1 MSLESID
8 SLLFTLIVIL
18 PGFVLINASDRLL
31 GKSPFRDRFD
41 FSIWSGFLSLI
52 LYFIANRV
60 CKTLFTNPSNEIFF
74 TTIFVISFI
83 LLASYVHL
91 VRSEYDI
98 KIRRLIMGNYALKY
112 SPSNSVWDDVLPGYS
127 NYAVVYTSDGMKYG
141 GTVLLCTE
149 GIGKDGKAN
158 KELFL
163 NEPTLLNANRELEH
177 YENNLK
183 GLLLL
188 EQDIKRIE
196 FLGEITKQENIEKVD
211 PFKNEKGSNDKKE

>member
-18 PGFVLINASDRLL
+18 PGFVLIKASDHLL
-31 GKSPFRDRFD
+31 GKSPFRDNFN
-41 FSIWSGFLSLI
+41 FTIWSGFLSLT
-52 LYFIANRV
+52 LYFISNAI
-60 CKTLFTNPSNEIFF
+60 CKILLQIPQPNYQDSAEPTSAMFFLTIFF
-74 TTIFVISFI
+74 VSLTFLTIYVI
-83 LLASYVHL
+83 L
-91 VRSEYDI
+91 VRTDI
-98 KIRRLIMGNYALKY
+98 DKKIRPFIMGDYALKY
-112 SPSNSVWDDVLPGYS
+112 SPDNSVWDAVLPEYS

-141 GTVLLCTE
+141 GNILLYTK

-163 NEPTLLNANRELEH
+163 NEPTLLNANRELED
-177 YENNLK
+177 YENDLK

-196 FLGEITKQENIEKVD
+196 FLDEIKEQENIEEV
-211 PFKNEKGSNDKKE
+211 NGS

>member
-18 PGFVLINASDRLL
+18 PGFVLIKASDHLL
-31 GKSPFRDRFD
+31 GKSPFRDNFD
-41 FSIWSGFLSLI
+41 FTVWSGFLSLT
-52 LYFIANRV
+52 LYFISNAI
-60 CKTLFTNPSNEIFF
+60 CKILLKIPQLNYQDSAEPTSAMFFLTIFF
-74 TTIFVISFI
+74 VSLAFLIIHVI
-83 LLASYVHL
+83 L
-91 VRSEYDI
+91 VRTDI
-98 KIRRLIMGNYALKY
+98 DKKIRPLIMGDYALKY
-112 SPSNSVWDDVLPGYS
+112 SPDNSVWDAVLPEYS
-127 NYAVVYTSDGMKYG
+127 DYAVVYTSDGMKYG
-141 GTVLLCTE
+141 GTVLLYTK

-163 NEPTLLNANRELEH
+163 NEPTLLNANREFED

-196 FLGEITKQENIEKVD
+196 FLGKIKEQENIEEV
-211 PFKNEKGSNDKKE
+211 NNS

>member
-1 MSLESID
+1 MTLESID

-31 GKSPFRDRFD
+31 GKAPFRDKFD

-98 KIRRLIMGNYALKY
+98 KIRRLIMGNYALKF
-112 SPSNSVWDDVLPGYS
+112 SPSNSVWDDVLPKYS
-127 NYAVVYTSDGMKYG
+127 DYAIVYTSDGMKYG
-141 GTVLLCTE
+141 GTVLLYTE

-163 NEPTLLNANRELEH
+163 NEPTLLNANRKLED
-177 YENNLK
+177 YESDLK

-196 FLGEITKQENIEKVD
+196 FLSKITKQENIEEV
-211 PFKNEKGSNDKKE
+211 NGS